1 MRYRNAAGEIGGLRH
16 VKPKNV
22 SMIANPTD
30 EQLAEQGMM
39 RVAEQPS
46 FDPSAKKVE
55 TIDGVEVD
63 GEWVTW
69 QIVDLTTDE
78 LNTRLQS
85 EITQRT
91 QQRLDQAAQAHGY
104 DNILSACTYNLS
116 AVTRFAQEGQY
127 CIALRDSTWAA
138 LDQLLKDVEA
148 GNRAAP
154 SGFEEIEPELPV
166 IDWPE

>member
-1 MRYRNAAGEIGGLRH
+1 MSKEYHLDG
-16 VKPKNV
+16 KNG
-22 SMIANPTD
+22 SLKQLFPTASFPANPTD
-30 EQLAEQGMM
+30 TLGALPHAEWPTINRDTQ
-39 RVAEQPS
+39 RIES
-46 FDPSAKKVE
+46 SA
-55 TIDGVEVD
+55 GHEVD
-63 GEWVTW
+63 GEWITYRV
-69 QIVDLTTDE
+69 IELTADE
-78 LNTRLQS
+78 LNANLQS
-85 EITQRT
+85 DITQRT